1 MRVWSID
8 GLCFPG
14 ASASKR
20 PFGESARGAGNVRRG
35 GEKMSPMATTASSAG
50 LLLYRERDGALQV
63 LLGHMGGPFWARKD
77 AGAWTIPKG
86 ELDAGEDPQAG
97 ARREF
102 AEELGHDPPAG
113 ELLDLGE
120 IRQRTGKRVRAF
132 ALRGDFDPAALRPGT
147 FELEWPPRSGRRRE
161 FPELDRVG
169 WFDVATAQAKVV
181 AAQAAL
187 LERRAAA
194 LSAP

>member
-1 MRVWSID
+1 
-8 GLCFPG
+8 
-14 ASASKR
+14 
-20 PFGESARGAGNVRRG
+20 
-35 GEKMSPMATTASSAG
+35 MSPMAATASSAG
-50 LLLYRERDGALQV
+50 LLLYREREGALQV

-86 ELDAGEDPQAG
+86 ELDAGEQPEAA

-120 IRQRTGKRVRAF
+120 IRQRAGKRVRAF

-147 FELEWPPRSGRRRE
+147 FELEWPPRSGRRQA
-161 FPELDRVG
+161 FPEIDRVA
-169 WFDVATAQAKVV
+169 WFDDATARAKLVTAQA
-181 AAQAAL
+181 QL
-187 LERRAAA
+187 LDRLAAA
-194 LSAP
+194 LAAT